1 MARQNHKKLAARAVL
16 LLTLTWIFTWTLT
29 SCGNP
34 TAQGSASP
42 DSGMSASA
50 TPARSGEEATETQA
64 PGDPGTTAETSTEP
78 ETPEVPTP
86 KAEPVETNAAPTGER
101 TDYSVYLPNELG
113 RTPVVMF
120 HKFVETFEANTD
132 KYYANTFTQ
141 LEELLKTLYEQNF
154 RLVSMEDFLSG
165 HIDVPAG
172 CKPVVF
178 TFDDGTPSQFSL
190 VMQEGQLTVN
200 PRSAVGI
207 MLAFAQAHPDFGIAG
222 SFYLNMD
229 VNFFAGEGTK
239 EERLRTLLQLGY
251 DIGTHTWGHVNFT
264 KNGTPAEIQEAL
276 GHNQQV
282 LSDIL
287 PDVSFH
293 SLALPYGSRPKDQTA
308 RQYLGQG
315 AWEGIAYKYEG
326 AFAVGSGPSVP
337 VYHVKFDPLYVA
349 RVRATG
355 KVAEEADLDW
365 WLENAS
371 SSSWYVSDGNPDTLV
386 FPIGQ
391 EEMLSRDH
399 VADRQV
405 IPYTP

>member
-1 MARQNHKKLAARAVL
+1 
-16 LLTLTWIFTWTLT
+16 
-29 SCGNP
+29 
-34 TAQGSASP
+34 
-42 DSGMSASA
+42 MSASA
-50 TPARSGEEATETQA
+50 TPAISGAASSVPETQA
-64 PGDPGTTAETSTEP
+64 PGDPVATAEASAVP
-78 ETPEVPTP
+78 EAQEVPTAEP
-86 KAEPVETNAAPTGER
+86 EPVETSAVPTGER
-101 TDYSVYLPNELG
+101 TDYSVYLPNEMG
-113 RTPVVMF
+113 RIPVVMF

-154 RLVSMEDFLSG
+154 RLISMEKFLSG
-165 HIDVPAG
+165 NIDVPAG

-190 VMQEGQLTVN
+190 VLQDGQLTVN

-207 MLAFAQAHPDFGIAG
+207 MLDFAEAHPDFGIAG

-293 SLALPYGSRPKDQTA
+293 SLALPYGSRPKDKTV
-308 RQYLGQG
+308 RQFLGQG
-315 AWEGIAYKYEG
+315 EWEGIAYKYGG
-326 AFAVGSGPSVP
+326 AFAVGSGPTVP
-337 VYHVKFDPLYVA
+337 VYHVKFDPLYIA

-371 SSSWYVSDGNPDTLV
+371 GSSWYVSDGNPDTLV
-386 FPIGQ
+386 FPAGQ
-391 EEMLSRDH
+391 EEMLSREQ
-399 VADRQV
+399 VANRRV